1 MSAAHATIGA
11 RESRTIEAKFIVTSG
26 STECPSPDCCDRRDN
41 ERHETYIR
49 RHARDHQLGEFAQG
63 AAGLLDA
70 ERNLFLNCFYFAAK
84 YGLGNH
90 SITPYPFW
98 EHCVFMVEWSFHP
111 DDLEQG
117 VPRDQRTWKLPTYE
131 QMRAGRITKRFKKI
145 EKPRG
150 SLKTSIGRA
159 YITWRLIRAYF
170 VEGNPAYRVLVISA
184 ASRIGRAQWFKP
196 LKQLWAS
203 GPHITRLFGAYEF
216 TCDTCGVRQTVPHA
230 LRPGL
235 DDCPRCAAERHKFV
249 ACAGCDDKRYH
260 REGENREAER
270 PHCGECGQAKYACE
284 TGARIGDRV
293 RCRQVGIMTKGSSGI
308 DSISLRWTVIAND
321 ATRIGMAV
329 ENFQFGGVGTEL
341 TGQRFDLVMADDL
354 STDKNSYS
362 LPLRQ
367 EVEETVSQVR
377 AQLDRGQFILS
388 CTRKH
393 LEDFAGKIEDKSGPL
408 FEQFHILSRRA
419 SWLNRETGETIYY
432 WPIDAEG
439 KPRLDEKKLAEELH
453 GNSERFFYSE
463 YMNEPQD
470 PTKSS
475 FKSEW
480 FEPID
485 DEQVPAPVLWGL
497 GRDYTDEELRL
508 IREQGIVVDSVL
520 YVDPAG
526 HEEQKARNDRTALFG
541 IRVYLGIVYVVLLRS
556 MQGSDSREK
565 EEIYNA
571 AMYLRPRRIRYERK
585 LNEKR
590 DGLENG
596 FANFCREKSFELT
609 RALARPVTVHL
620 PMDFVAPSTIVS
632 KRDKIEKTEPL
643 WRAGRVKI
651 LRSADP
657 SGLELARCRDQY
669 VGLGITTH
677 DDYPDAG
684 SGMQED
690 VGIPTLATVREAE
703 QATTGVQINSRGNIE
718 VNASTVFTQM
728 FERSKSPTSTNWGV
742 RGGFGRV
749 NRARRH

>member
-1 MSAAHATIGA
+1 MTAIPATA
-11 RESRTIEAKFIVTSG
+11 ERQTQFVESKLIVTDG
-26 STECPSPDCCDRRDN
+26 STVCPSPGRCDSFEH

-49 RHARDHQLGEFAQG
+49 RHCRDHQLGEFAHG
-63 AAGLLDA
+63 PAGILDA
-70 ERNLFLNCFYFAAK
+70 ERNLFLNCFYYAAK

-90 SITPYPFW
+90 SINPFPFW
-98 EHCVFMVEWSFHP
+98 EHCTFMSEWSFHP

-117 VPRDQRTWKLPTYE
+117 HPRETRTWRLPDYE
-131 QMRAGRITKRFKKI
+131 HMRAGRVTKRFKKI

-159 YITWRLIRAYF
+159 YVTWRLIRAYF
-170 VEGNPAYRVLVISA
+170 VENNPAYRVLVISA

-196 LKQLWAS
+196 LKQLWSS
-203 GPHITRLFGAYEF
+203 GPQIMRLFGAWEF
-216 TCDTCGVRQTVPHA
+216 TCDTCGVRQTVPQP

-235 DDCPRCAAERHKFV
+235 DDCPRCKADRHEFR
-249 ACAGCDDKRYH
+249 ACKGCDDKRYH
-260 REGENREAER
+260 REGEQREEFK
-270 PHCGECGQAKYACE
+270 PHCNECAQPKYACQ

-293 RCRQVGIMTKGSSGI
+293 RCRQLGILTKGSSGT
-308 DSISLRWTVIAND
+308 DSVSLRWTVITQD
-321 ATRIGMAV
+321 ASRTGMAV

-362 LPLRQ
+362 LPRRQ

-393 LEDFAGKIEDKSGPL
+393 LEDFAGKVEQKTGPL
-408 FEQFHILSRRA
+408 FAQFHIMSRRA
-419 SWLNRETGETIYY
+419 SWLDQQTGETVYY
-432 WPIDAEG
+432 WATDAEG

-475 FKSEW
+475 FRSEW

-485 DEQVPAPVLWGL
+485 DAQVPAPVLWGL
-497 GRDYTDEELRL
+497 NRDYTDEELRM

-541 IRVYLGIVYVVLLRS
+541 IRVYQGTVYVCLLRS
-556 MQGSDSREK
+556 MQGSDSAEK

-585 LNEKR
+585 VNEKR

-596 FANFCREKSFELT
+596 FANFCRQKSLELT
-609 RALARPVTVHL
+609 RALGRPVTVNL
-620 PMDFVAPSTIVS
+620 PMHFVAPSTIVS

-643 WRAGRVKI
+643 WRSGRVKI

-657 SGLELARCRDQY
+657 SGIEHARCRDQY

-690 VGIPTLATVREAE
+690 VGIPTMATVREAE
-703 QATTGVQINSRGNIE
+703 DAVAGAQVNSRGNLE
-718 VNASTVFTQM
+718 VNAASMLTQM
-728 FERSKSPTSTNWGV
+728 FERRSGEASKNWGV
-742 RGGFGRV
+742 KGAGGASRS
-749 NRARRH
+749 RRY